1 MGTMEPGRVWRR
13 WARAIL
19 SRFVS
24 TSAEVAMLRTFST
37 WPNPIRWRGVG
48 DELVSFCHMGHKK
61 RSIRVREMAVEIRT
75 TTRIEPAGI
84 WK

>member
-1 MGTMEPGRVWRR
+1 MGTIEPGRPWRW

-19 SRFVS
+19 SRFDS
-24 TSAEVAMLRTFST
+24 TSAEVAMLRMFST
-37 WPNPIRWRGVG
+37 WPNPIRWSGVG
-48 DELVSFCHMGHKK
+48 DLPVSFCHMGHKK

-84 WK
+84 SK